1 MVEAV
6 RASRSN
12 WGWVRARKN
21 RGAANEEGDEMARE
35 YRIHSKKHLVSIF
48 VTTMKRMEE
57 RHAETEGTVDA
68 STRNLYWTEKPTV
81 RKNIEGGKSHPGRTS
96 ILSKAI
102 SPPLAVV
109 GLAARVLEQVDS
121 ELAIRR
127 LVYLLKLGSCS
138 KSDIRAQVRGQS
150 TERVVKA
157 CPHIHSGA
165 VMSITGSSAL
175 EVCLV
180 P

>member
-1 MVEAV
+1 MEKQDSEKKL
-6 RASRSN
+6 RAGN
-12 WGWVRARKN
+12 
-21 RGAANEEGDEMARE
+21 
-35 YRIHSKKHLVSIF
+35 SIL
-48 VTTMKRMEE
+48 
-57 RHAETEGTVDA
+57 A
-68 STRNLYWTEKPTV
+68 
-81 RKNIEGGKSHPGRTS
+81 RTS

-102 SPPLAVV
+102 SPPLALV

-138 KSDIRAQVRGQS
+138 KSDIRAQVRSQS